1 MAREKNDELK
11 IYKEGYEFSRN
22 KAIINGIIETIE
34 FIEEAEKKIN
44 FDNDIS
50 KSYFETTKEKLLI
63 ILTNSG
69 IEKFSPKILTSA
81 INNLDCEIDLNT
93 KITNDKS
100 KHDLIYSI
108 LKPGYKLILSDKN
121 KKIIKKAIVKVYEFE

>member
-1 MAREKNDELK
+1 MKQLNLLK
-11 IYKEGYEFSRN
+11 KQ
-22 KAIINGIIETIE
+22 K
-34 FIEEAEKKIN
+34 KKIN

-121 KKIIKKAIVKVYEFE
+121 KKIIKKAIVKVFEFE

>member
-1 MAREKNDELK
+1 VAREKNNELK

-81 INNLDCEIDLNT
+81 INNLDCEID
-93 KITNDKS
+93 
-100 KHDLIYSI
+100 
-108 LKPGYKLILSDKN
+108 
-121 KKIIKKAIVKVYEFE
+121 